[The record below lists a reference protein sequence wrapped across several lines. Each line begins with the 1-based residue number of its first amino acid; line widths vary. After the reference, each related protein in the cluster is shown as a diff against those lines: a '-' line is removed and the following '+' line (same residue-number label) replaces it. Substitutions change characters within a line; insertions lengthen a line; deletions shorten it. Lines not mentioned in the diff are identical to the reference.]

1 MVRGVVCLTGGLTT
15 TQLPGCCSSKSEKKR
30 TIVSNSSSVL
40 CYRMK
45 KNHVETK
52 IYFLKN
58 VIKIRCWSMNRPRRD
73 PDFHHK
79 LAVFVMVQSCRLLPP
94 TLSVQDVPGRADCG
108 GTSST
113 KPELLA
119 PLVKTKLRLLF
130 PSSDSPLARLP
141 GASFGFFQ
149 QHMLTRNWPPV
160 PHTKAR
166 EASLAAIQRRHRSQ
180 SGLKDKRRHSMDSL
194 WCH

>member
-1 MVRGVVCLTGGLTT
+1 ML
-15 TQLPGCCSSKSEKKR
+15 
-30 TIVSNSSSVL
+30 
-40 CYRMK
+40 
-45 KNHVETK
+45 
-52 IYFLKN
+52 
-58 VIKIRCWSMNRPRRD
+58 
-73 PDFHHK
+73 
-79 LAVFVMVQSCRLLPP
+79 VQSCRLLPP
-94 TLSVQDVPGRADCG
+94 TLSDQDVPGRAGGG

-130 PSSDSPLARLP
+130 PSTDSPLAHLP

-160 PHTKAR
+160 PRTKTR

-180 SGLKDKRRHSMDSL
+180 SGLKDKRRHSMDSMTHFGVIKISEL
-194 WCH
+194 QLTLGITLQKVKNNISTALKQGFTNN